1 MKEKIFDR
9 QGFTLIELMIAVL
22 ISFVVM
28 IAIYLTFSSQ
38 EKSQITQKQITEMQQ
53 NIRAAMH
60 IMSNEIRLAGHD
72 KTLDRGAEAGLI
84 EAGPGKI
91 RFDMDICY
99 KISST
104 ECEPYPYDK
113 NTPPTPDDPTDDE
126 DPDEETDGAN
136 EDVTYAFDD
145 AGTSMLDPSADFETM
160 ILRRETCPTKNKSD
174 KTQCSGLQPF
184 AEFVQGIRFTYFD
197 ANGNVING
205 TDTDGFL
212 TDTQM
217 SNVRTIRIAILGRTK
232 RDIREIPDTQT
243 YDMKGVREP
252 DGKCY
257 DLQTTPV
264 SMDCGNVGPFND
276 TFRRRLLMTT
286 IKCRNLGVSLE

>member
-1 MKEKIFDR
+1 MKEKITGK

-22 ISFVVM
+22 ISTVVM
-28 IAIYLTFSSQ
+28 IAIYLTFASQ

-72 KTLDRGAEAGLI
+72 KTLNRGANAGLL
-84 EAGPGKI
+84 EAGPGRI

-99 KISST
+99 KESST
-104 ECEPYPYDK
+104 KCEPYPYDK

-136 EDVTYAFDD
+136 EDVTYAFDKADD
-145 AGTSMLDPSADFETM
+145 ADGDGMIDNPSADFEK
-160 ILRRETCPTKNKSD
+160 LLLKRETCPTKDKSD

-184 AEFVQGIRFTYFD
+184 AEFIQGVRFTYFN
-197 ANGNVING
+197 AAGNVITGTGTNG
-205 TDTDGFL
+205 AL
-212 TDTQM
+212 TANQM

-243 YDMKGVREP
+243 YDMNGDAAGGV
-252 DGKCY
+252 
-257 DLQTTPV
+257 
-264 SMDCGNVGPFND
+264 VGPFND
-276 TFRRRLLMTT
+276 TFRRRLLITT
-286 IKCRNLGVSLE
+286 VKCRNLGVSLE